1 MARRNITLSA
11 DQELIYRARVKALQE
26 KKSLN
31 SIFQE
36 WLEHYV
42 GNNTL
47 KSYRNLMK
55 NLSHVKPSKRFSRN
69 EMNER

>member
-11 DQELIYRARVKALQE
+11 EEELIYRARVKALHE

-31 SIFQE
+31 AVFQE
-36 WLEHYV
+36 WLVQYV

-47 KSYRNLMK
+47 KNYRNLMK
-55 NLSHVKPSKRFSRN
+55 NLSYVKPGKRFKRD